1 MIKSRMQVIKLI
13 DADRSEKGNNKIT
26 MAFGLIA
33 STSLSPVIVK
43 PLFETFKLSAP
54 IKSGALKNYEDAI
67 YFFTSIFFIWL
78 IIKIINFRNK

>member
-1 MIKSRMQVIKLI
+1 MQVIKLI

-43 PLFETFKLSAP
+43 PLFETFKLSGP
-54 IKSGALKNYEDAI
+54 IKSGALKNYERCNLFLHQ
-67 YFFTSIFFIWL
+67 YFL
-78 IIKIINFRNK
+78 YG